1 MKGENKKLL
10 VSVNVLGSVGPI
22 RFLANE
28 DDEVSSVIN
37 TTLKAYARQGRIP
50 VLGIEYTQEKIGSM
64 DVTNSLLCM
73 KEPRPLEKVQ
83 RKIESKASIFWRDH
97 ASPLDQTT
105 LGYYP

>member
-50 VLGIEYTQEKIGSM
+50 VLGFEVDNLNFYSINAGFS
-64 DVTNSLLCM
+64 
-73 KEPRPLEKVQ
+73 
-83 RKIESKASIFWRDH
+83 SIFH
-97 ASPLDQTT
+97 PPLFS
-105 LGYYP
+105 LFS